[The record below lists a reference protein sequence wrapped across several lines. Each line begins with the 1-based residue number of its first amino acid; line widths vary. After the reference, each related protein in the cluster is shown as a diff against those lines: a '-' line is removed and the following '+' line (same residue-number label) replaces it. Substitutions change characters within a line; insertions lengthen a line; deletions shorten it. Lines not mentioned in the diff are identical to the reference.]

1 MEQHWSTKELAKRL
15 DVKESTVRSWVFK
28 KQIPHVKIG
37 RLVRFK
43 ESAIQKW
50 LGGKERRTN
59 EWN

>member
-1 MEQHWSTKELAKRL
+1 VEQHWSTKELAKRL

-28 KQIPHVKIG
+28 KQIPFVKIG

-43 ESAIQKW
+43 EKSIQKW
-50 LGGKERRTN
+50 LDGKERRTN